1 MKQEKPQG
9 KSWGAEHKI
18 PSDEFRKEQT
28 MKKAAIYARYSSEN
42 QRNESIDAQISAI
55 EEYAKRNNII
65 IVATYIDRA
74 KSATTADRPSF
85 QEMIKMSETG
95 LFDTIIVHKLDRFA
109 RSKYDSAIY
118 KQKLKVNNVQL
129 LSATENLDGTPESI
143 ILESVLEAMAEYYSK
158 NLAREIM
165 KGNMENAKR
174 AVHCGGIPPLGYD
187 IKDKKLIINEH
198 EAEAVRIIFEMYADG
213 CGYSEIIKTLNKKG
227 YKTKLGKSFGK
238 NSLFEILRNEKY
250 KGIYTYNKSSHKT
263 SKGTYNRHCY
273 KSNEEVIR
281 IENGCPQIISA
292 EIFEKVQK
300 RQEENKR
307 IHQHNR
313 DRQKYLLSGL
323 VFCGKCGSAM
333 HANRRRKN
341 SQLTFRC
348 NRKSQTISCNT
359 KEINMAYLENYVL
372 DELQR
377 NIFSFSKVSE
387 IMKLIDEY
395 MSKNQ
400 SEQINNAEN
409 IKKELDKLAE
419 SRNNIIK
426 AIENGIYKE
435 HFSNILTEI
444 KQQEE
449 FLKSKLLIVAQPKSF
464 RITKDNI
471 ILLIDNFKNMRS
483 KSDFVGLRK
492 IVKTFVD
499 KIEVTNSS
507 VTLKLK
513 LNFDDINISSKTFCI
528 PKDRLKEQCISP
540 SPIIKKM

>member
-1 MKQEKPQG
+1 
-9 KSWGAEHKI
+9 
-18 PSDEFRKEQT
+18 

-42 QRNESIDAQISAI
+42 QRDESIDAQIFAI

-118 KQKLKVNNVQL
+118 KQRLKVNNVQL

-165 KGNMENAKR
+165 KGNMENAKK

-187 IKDKKLIINEH
+187 IKDKKLVINEH
-198 EAEAVRIIFEMYADG
+198 EAEAVRIIFEMYANG
-213 CGYSEIIKTLNKKG
+213 CGYSEIIKTLNQKG
-227 YKTKLGKSFGK
+227 YKTKIGKLFGK

-250 KGIYTYNKSSHKT
+250 KGTYTYNKSSHKT
-263 SKGTYNRHCY
+263 AYGSYNRHSY
-273 KSNEEVIR
+273 KGADEIVK
-281 IENGCPQIISA
+281 IENGCPYIVSN
-292 EIFEKVQK
+292 ELFDRVQQ
-300 RQEENKR
+300 RQADNKR
-307 IHQHNR
+307 THKLNR

-333 HANRRRKN
+333 HANRRRKD

-348 NRKSQTISCNT
+348 NRKSQTISCST

-387 IMKLIDEY
+387 IMKLVDEY

-400 SEQINNAEN
+400 SEQLNNAEN
-409 IKKELDKLAE
+409 IKKKLDELSE

-426 AIENGIYKE
+426 AIESGVFRE
-435 HFSNILTEI
+435 HFSDRLSDI
-444 KQQEE
+444 QRQEE
-449 FLKSKLLIVAQPKSF
+449 TLKSKLLIANQPRAFHITQKEVMLLINSF
-464 RITKDNI
+464 RR
-471 ILLIDNFKNMRS
+471 MR
-483 KSDFVGLRK
+483 KEGDFVGLRK
-492 IVKTFVD
+492 LIKNFVDEIRVTDD
-499 KIEVTNSS
+499 KIEV
-507 VTLKLK
+507 KLK
-513 LNFDDINISSKTFCI
+513 IKFGDVNLDSKTLI
-528 PKDRLKEQCISP
+528 AEKESLKEQYIYSVP
-540 SPIIKKM
+540 LMKKA

>member
-9 KSWGAEHKI
+9 NSWGAEHKI

-165 KGNMENAKR
+165 KGNMENAKK

-187 IKDKKLIINEH
+187 IKDKKLIINNR
-198 EAEAVRIIFEMYADG
+198 EAEAVRIIFKMYADG
-213 CGYSEIIKTLNKKG
+213 CGYSEIIKTLNQKG
-227 YKTKLGKSFGK
+227 YKTKIGKSFGK

-273 KSNEEVIR
+273 KSDEEVIR

-359 KEINMAYLENYVL
+359 K
-372 DELQR
+372 
-377 NIFSFSKVSE
+377 VSE

-409 IKKELDKLAE
+409 IKKELDKLVE
-419 SRNNIIK
+419 NRYNIIK

-435 HFSNILTEI
+435 HFSNRLTEI

-507 VTLKLK
+507 VTLQLK